1 MKFERQT
8 LAATALRLANPARI
22 THRRTEFIP
31 FHRPPRERHLPM
43 IRHALTILVSC
54 LLMAGC
60 GGSRYP
66 ESRFREIEIPADA
79 PSDLRETL
87 DRLNSPEPLTRA
99 HAARQLGERPAV
111 EDAVVTCL
119 LAALQDENSMVRV
132 AAAESLGRIGNPRA
146 IAPLIARMRDRGE
159 DRDVRS
165 RAAEALGR
173 LQAAEAVDVL
183 IAALND
189 TVWHIRLHAVRSLA
203 AIGDSNARPHLEQTA
218 RYDPDY
224 SVRSAAAKVL
234 QGLGPDDGQADRQ
247 QQDNLRI
254 EDS

>member
-1 MKFERQT
+1 
-8 LAATALRLANPARI
+8 
-22 THRRTEFIP
+22 
-31 FHRPPRERHLPM
+31 M